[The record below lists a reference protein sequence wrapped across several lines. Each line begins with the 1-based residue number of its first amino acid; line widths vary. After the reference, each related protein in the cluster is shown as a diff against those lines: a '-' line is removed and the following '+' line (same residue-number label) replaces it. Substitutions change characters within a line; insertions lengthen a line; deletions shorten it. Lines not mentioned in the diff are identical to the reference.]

1 MKKILIVTRSMYKNG
16 GVESSLLNLLDEVG
30 SMYDIDVLAFAIS
43 NDYKDKLKKSE
54 YNWNKQMAWIARQRT
69 IIL

>member
-43 NDYKDKLKKSE
+43 NDYKVKLKK
-54 YNWNKQMAWIARQRT
+54 KKRI
-69 IIL
+69 

>member
-30 SMYDIDVLAFAIS
+30 SMYDVNVLDFAIS
-43 NDYKDKLKKSE
+43 NDNKDK
-54 YNWNKQMAWIARQRT
+54 
-69 IIL
+69 